1 MRNYLFLLLFI
12 NLQYLHAQSVTIEP
26 GKQGFS
32 NTNTPN
38 GTLEMN
44 GNGMLLQQKVKLT
57 EVNPQSNIIS
67 LVCGSTQ
74 VITSHAGIIMDPNGE
89 NPYLPGID
97 FQCNFYFNITDPDVI
112 GIKFTVLE
120 SDFGIGDRLYN
131 NHNFIP
137 FLNQTNPHVGESFI
151 AKNET
156 IFFYFNTNNDQSI
169 GQGFKLQWQTVYA
182 DGLDNPF
189 KNIGQMPKF
198 AVDYNK
204 HIFRFGNPNSNESF
218 EPNSVAIGNNTFA
231 PENSVVIGNNAQAFS
246 GGIVIGHNSKSEIFE
261 GIVIGNNSGSR
272 FGGIALGDYAQAES
286 GIAIGENN
294 DIQYGVGLGFGNN
307 LFRGY
312 ALGSDLSHN
321 GSYNHN
327 TLLGKFNGNS
337 RTAPSTSTNRIFELA
352 NGSSNTDRHNAITV
366 LDNGNTGLGIYQ
378 PTENLDVEKNARI
391 RGNLI
396 VNGNQTHGG
405 DFTLA
410 SDKKI
415 TVQDIRGIGTEGL
428 FLGNPTA
435 RIMQILGN
443 GKVAFGT
450 NSLLTPPTRDFE
462 VTGSAQFKSSVEV
475 INDLTVSDL
484 TKSNQM
490 LVGDGLANFNATTK
504 FHLRNGTSGST
515 TASSVHL
522 ARIENDDHAFLTFA
536 VPSDK
541 MAGIQFLKPGT
552 TAFPDQ
558 FIGSI
563 RLTESN
569 NFDFRLGENSTRMRL
584 NPQGDLQIGMGIT
597 ANGCLKDGNGTILA
611 GTCASDS
618 RYKKNVKSFKPLL
631 SEFVKLNP
639 VHFDWKV
646 DEFPDQGFGNEQ
658 SYGFIA
664 QEIEKV
670 FPDLVIT
677 DKNGF
682 KAVNYTKLNIMTIQ
696 AVKELKAE
704 NDQLKVVIASILKDI
719 EILKLSSNSAESK

>member
-1 MRNYLFLLLFI
+1 MRKFVCFLLLI
-12 NLQYLHAQSVTIEP
+12 NLQTIYAQSVTIEP

-32 NTNTPN
+32 NENTPK
-38 GTLEMN
+38 GTIEMN
-44 GNGMLLQQKVKLT
+44 GNGMLLQQKIKLT
-57 EVNPQSNIIS
+57 EENPQNNIIS
-67 LVCGSTQ
+67 LVCGNTQ
-74 VITSHAGIIMDPNGE
+74 DITSHAGIILDPSGE
-89 NPYLPGID
+89 NPYLPGIN
-97 FQCNFYFNITDPDVI
+97 FQCMFYFNITDPEVI

-137 FLNQTNPHVGESFI
+137 ILNQTTPHLGESFI
-151 AKNET
+151 AKNDN
-156 IFFYFNTNNDQSI
+156 IFFYFNTNGDQSV
-169 GQGFKLQWQTVYA
+169 GQGFKLQWQAVYA
-182 DGLDNPF
+182 DDIDNPL
-189 KNIGQMPKF
+189 KNIAQLPKF
-198 AVDYNK
+198 AIDYNR
-204 HIFRFGNPNSNESF
+204 HIFRFGNPHTYESF

-231 PENSVVIGNNAQAFS
+231 PENSVVIGNNAQAFA
-246 GGIVIGHNSKSEIFE
+246 GGIVIGHNSMSEVFE
-261 GIVIGNNSGSR
+261 GIVIGNNSSSR
-272 FGGIALGDYAQAES
+272 FGGIALGDYTQAES
-286 GIAIGENN
+286 GISIGENN
-294 DIQYGVGLGFGNN
+294 DVQYGVGIGFGNT

-312 ALGSDLSHN
+312 ALGSDLNHN
-321 GSYNHN
+321 GGYNHN
-327 TLLGKFNGNS
+327 TLLGKFNGNN
-337 RTAPSTSTNRIFELA
+337 RTVPSTSTNRVFELA

-405 DFTLA
+405 DLTLA

-428 FLGNPTA
+428 YLGNPTA

-450 NSLLTPPTRDFE
+450 NSLQTSPTRDFE
-462 VTGSAQFKSSVEV
+462 VTGSAQFKSNLEV
-475 INDLTVSDL
+475 NNNLIVSALTRSD
-484 TKSNQM
+484 QM
-490 LVGDGLANFNATTK
+490 LIGDGIANFNATTK
-504 FHLRNGTSGST
+504 FHLRNGSSGST

-522 ARIENDDHAFLTFA
+522 ARIENDDHAFVTFA

-558 FIGSI
+558 FVGSI

-618 RYKKNVKSFKPLL
+618 RYKKNINPFKPLL

-639 VHFDWKV
+639 VHFEWKV
-646 DEFPDQGFGNEQ
+646 DEFPDKGFGNEQ

-670 FPDLVIT
+670 FPDLVTT

-704 NDQLKVVIASILKDI
+704 NDQLKLVIDSILKDI
-719 EILKLSSNSAESK
+719 EILKLSGKSSKSK